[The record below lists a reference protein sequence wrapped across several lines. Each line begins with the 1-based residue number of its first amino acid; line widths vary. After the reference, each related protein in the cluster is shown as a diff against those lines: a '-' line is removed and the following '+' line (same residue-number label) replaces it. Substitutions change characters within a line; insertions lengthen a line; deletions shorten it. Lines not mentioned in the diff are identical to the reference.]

1 MAFVN
6 YAPCNTLSSH
16 PTIFIRQAPLIIT
29 TSKNMNDANRRL
41 LCAYELSGDIMFKHV
56 SVRGLIISRGHA
68 CYSAT
73 LSRPL
78 TLLVNSAPFFF
89 FCFFFFQVTSH
100 LTNCDIFMSL
110 CSFISQL
117 PINPKLS
124 ATQPTVNKQ
133 HWKEVA
139 VVVVGAEMLLCLLSI
154 YQRTVLPLGLI
165 L

>member
-1 MAFVN
+1 MVFVN

-16 PTIFIRQAPLIIT
+16 PTIFICQAPLIIT

-78 TLLVNSAPFFF
+78 TLLCKQCSFFF
-89 FCFFFFQVTSH
+89 FFFFFQVTSH

-139 VVVVGAEMLLCLLSI
+139 VVVVGGRRCYCAFSAFTKGQC
-154 YQRTVLPLGLI
+154 YP
-165 L
+165 